1 MVGREV
7 NLRADKSVER
17 GRAGPANR
25 RSARRDETGQEKIRG
40 LSLEVHA
47 GEILGIAG
55 VDGNGQSELAE
66 AIMHLREIKGHVFL
80 DGATSHG

>member
-1 MVGREV
+1 MQ
-7 NLRADKSVER
+7 
-17 GRAGPANR
+17 
-25 RSARRDETGQEKIRG
+25 DETGHEKVRG

-66 AIMHLREIKGHVFL
+66 AIMHLREIKSGRVL
-80 DGATSHG
+80 LNGADVPG